1 MKISFTQFKPKNS
14 VCVVDNVGGSYLP
27 IAHRLSEHFDKVYY
41 HSINQNP
48 FPRVSL
54 DMIGTGYDNIERI
67 DEFWKRLDDFDII
80 VFPDIYF
87 NDFGY
92 HLRKIGKKVWGGTE
106 AEQLETDRKLFK
118 QELKNVGLE
127 VANTKYITGID
138 NLVNELK
145 NSENKWIKLSY
156 YRGEIETSKHIKWS
170 QSEIM
175 INNMKFEMGPL
186 ASIVE
191 FCLEDNIDSI
201 AEIGYDG
208 WCVNGK
214 MTNGQ
219 IYGLE
224 VKDCGYIGKAS
235 NYSEIP
241 TPIKLVNDKF
251 ASVLQKYNHTGF
263 YSTEVRYC
271 KDGKTYYTDP
281 CFSDDTEVLTNNG
294 WKLFENIK
302 DGDTFATL
310 NTTTGYIEYQKSYDF
325 IKSKFEGNMISI
337 SNKRKTID
345 KLVTPNHMV
354 WRTDRNKKGLF
365 TQRAD
370 QLTDRG
376 YIPRAGKWIG
386 IDTEY
391 FEIPAYSKK
400 WYSGLNNKI
409 YKEYNKES
417 VKIKMSSWV
426 KFMGWYLS
434 EGNVDDYNVVISQTK
449 YRDQVREVLNE
460 LPFNFGETERSF
472 RISSIQ
478 LVEYLKD
485 FGLCYEKYIPDYIK
499 ELTPELIEIFL
510 HNFCLGDGSHHKGN
524 RYYYSTSERMSN
536 DITELIF
543 KINKVANII
552 EYPTK
557 GTTMSVRGGKE
568 YIRNHNK
575 FVITE
580 CKNTDY
586 YFDSTSSDYIT
597 EVPYN
602 GYVYDVTVP
611 NHTLYVRRNGKPFWS
626 SNCVRSGSPP
636 SNVYM
641 KMVSNWNE
649 IIDKGTQGILV
660 EPKFVAKYGCEII
673 LKSNYCNGN
682 TLPVIIPD
690 EYKENVALK
699 GAYHMN
705 GKDYVIPFLQAGI
718 KDMESFGSVVVIG
731 DNLDEIMNKAIE
743 IANSIDAPGLYFAEN
758 ALEKAKET
766 LNELKNN
773 INVQF

>member
-48 FPRVSL
+48 FPRISL

-145 NSENKWIKLSY
+145 NSENKWIKISF
-156 YRGEIETSKHIKWS
+156 YRGEGETHKHIKWS

-175 INNMKFEMGPL
+175 INNMRFEMGPL
-186 ASIVE
+186 ASEIE

-281 CFSDDTEVLTNNG
+281 
-294 WKLFENIK
+294 
-302 DGDTFATL
+302 
-310 NTTTGYIEYQKSYDF
+310 
-325 IKSKFEGNMISI
+325 
-337 SNKRKTID
+337 
-345 KLVTPNHMV
+345 
-354 WRTDRNKKGLF
+354 
-365 TQRAD
+365 
-370 QLTDRG
+370 
-376 YIPRAGKWIG
+376 
-386 IDTEY
+386 
-391 FEIPAYSKK
+391 
-400 WYSGLNNKI
+400 
-409 YKEYNKES
+409 
-417 VKIKMSSWV
+417 
-426 KFMGWYLS
+426 
-434 EGNVDDYNVVISQTK
+434 
-449 YRDQVREVLNE
+449 
-460 LPFNFGETERSF
+460 
-472 RISSIQ
+472 
-478 LVEYLKD
+478 
-485 FGLCYEKYIPDYIK
+485 
-499 ELTPELIEIFL
+499 
-510 HNFCLGDGSHHKGN
+510 
-524 RYYYSTSERMSN
+524 
-536 DITELIF
+536 
-543 KINKVANII
+543 
-552 EYPTK
+552 
-557 GTTMSVRGGKE
+557 
-568 YIRNHNK
+568 
-575 FVITE
+575 
-580 CKNTDY
+580 
-586 YFDSTSSDYIT
+586 
-597 EVPYN
+597 
-602 GYVYDVTVP
+602 
-611 NHTLYVRRNGKPFWS
+611 
-626 SNCVRSGSPP
+626 CVRSGSPP